1 MLQLAAD
8 RQTAQQRSNV
18 SVIPRI
24 HALAAQLV
32 EAIHANRM
40 SEARKI
46 VQQHQFPPIAW
57 GYLASRL
64 QQQRIP
70 AATIELLLS

>member
-1 MLQLAAD
+1 MLQLAAN
-8 RQTAQQRSNV
+8 RQTAHQRS

-24 HALAAQLV
+24 HALTAQLV
-32 EAIHANRM
+32 AAIHADRM
-40 SEARKI
+40 GEARGI

-64 QQQRIP
+64 QQQQIP